1 MPIGVPKVPFRL
13 PGEEDATWV
22 DTGLYNQRILF
33 LCQEVNSEI
42 SNQIAGL
49 LIYLNIEDPTKEF
62 FLFINSPGGWIL
74 PGMTIYNT
82 MEMVNSDVRTICTG
96 IAASMASFVLVAGD
110 SFKRLAFPNARVMIH
125 QPRGA
130 FLEENTSELVM
141 EMEELMIIRENIAK
155 IYARKTG
162 QPLGIIVADLE
173 RDSFMSA
180 TEAQAHGIVDFI
192 GMWDS

>member
-49 LIYLNIEDPTKEF
+49 LIYLNIEDPTREF

-110 SFKRLAFPNARVMIH
+110 SFKRLAFPNVYH
-125 QPRGA
+125 QGNDPSTAWCFFGGKHKRTCHGNGRTNDHSGKHRQN
-130 FLEENTSELVM
+130 LCTKNGPTL
-141 EMEELMIIRENIAK
+141 
-155 IYARKTG
+155 
-162 QPLGIIVADLE
+162 
-173 RDSFMSA
+173 RDHSRRPGKGFFYVSNRSPSS
-180 TEAQAHGIVDFI
+180 
-192 GMWDS
+192 WNC